1 MQYYLVGT
9 VSILGGFPEAW
20 QTAKTLESYFIEK
33 PVEVKPA
40 PKPLLNRQSLLFSP
54 AAPPTIPPSYLI
66 SIGYDGGLKK
76 CFLRLY
82 EPKSHKIYFWFD
94 DSGHKPYCY
103 SKQSINELQKVDAVA
118 KNLGFDHFEE
128 EEKFDALRSQQ
139 VRVTKIVAKD
149 PLTIG
154 GKPTGSIRDSI
165 TAWEAD
171 IKYVENYIYDRGL
184 EPGMMYELKE
194 KRLTP
199 VKYELPE
206 QASKEIEGLFQ
217 EESDEYKELAKEW
230 TRLLECPV
238 PQYRRVAVDIEVHQT
253 VESRLPDP
261 ELSEQQVICASL
273 VGSDGVSRVLL
284 LRREGVSDG
293 ESPLPP
299 AVKLEFYDSE
309 VELLLALFQN
319 FLEYPIVVTFNGD
332 DFDLKYLY
340 HRAQRLGFRNEE
352 IPIELGRD
360 VAFLRYGVHIDLY
373 KFFFNRSIQIYAFG
387 QKYRENTLDAVGEAL
402 IGTPKVEI
410 ESVSKASYRQLAAYC
425 YRDSEIVLNLT
436 SFNEDL
442 VMKLMT
448 AISRISYMTLD
459 DVSRQGVSG
468 WIRSIMFCHHRK
480 RGYLIP
486 RKDEILEVK
495 GQTTTE
501 AVIKGK
507 KYKGAIV
514 VEPKPGVHFNVAVLD
529 FASLYPSII
538 KVWNLGYETV
548 RCPHDDCK
556 RNLVPGTPHWVCKK
570 KRGLESLL
578 IGSLRDLRVGRYKV
592 RSKDRTL
599 PRNVQSWYKVVSDAL
614 KVELNACFTA
624 DTEVLTPTGPRKIT
638 DFKVGDL
645 VYTLNEKSGQVEV
658 KPIVECQHY
667 TYDGSLVEVKSRHVD
682 WQVTDNHKLYVGL
695 RSSTNRGDMIRF
707 SKNYALAE
715 AKKQTRRY
723 LYRHAAVASA
733 NDGGSFERISL
744 WDYVPTK
751 ESLVNIHPNRAWER
765 MFSQTSRFSHYPFVS
780 QLERCKGGRYYKT
793 RKSLV
798 DSVAD
803 SPGKFEQTYR
813 CRIRVRNFEGHGS
826 SGPWEFDPLAFYE
839 LMGWYVSE
847 GSVQSGSNKRG
858 YKLARI
864 AITQL
869 HKHGRNRTLIA
880 RAIKNLGYKPRV
892 GPHGIAFSSR
902 LFAEFFASEI
912 GTHSSKKRLPAFVFA
927 APLDLR
933 KSLFR
938 SMMLGDGNIKRAY
951 YSTIS
956 KRLAADF
963 QHLAFTLGIESTIRP
978 ETLGGRRTIYR
989 IKLFGRRHH
998 VLRSQHFRLTPVHKL
1013 DVYCV
1018 TAQDNHIVYAG
1029 RNSKFGWIGQSYGVF
1044 GADNFALY
1052 CPPVAEATAAIG
1064 RHVITQA
1071 LQKAQELNL
1080 EVFYGDTDSIFLQGQ
1095 DTKALSK
1102 LIEWSRD
1109 QLRMELEIDKNY
1121 RYLALSSRKKNYFG
1135 VLPDGSVD
1143 IKGLTGK
1150 KRHIPEF
1157 LHTAFYQMVSTLS
1170 EVKSPEDIGIAKT
1183 KITEIVKRCL
1193 VKLRSKEYTLHE
1205 LAFSMMMSRTPEH
1218 YTKTTPQHVKAARQ
1232 LQQAG
1237 AEMKSG
1243 DIVSFVKVRGE
1254 SGVKPVQLARLDEVD
1269 SEKYVEYIRG
1279 TFEQVLD
1286 ALGVEFEDLA
1296 GVKKLE
1302 SFFGG

>member
-1 MQYYLVGT
+1 M
-9 VSILGGFPEAW
+9 
-20 QTAKTLESYFIEK
+20 
-33 PVEVKPA
+33 KPA

-103 SKQSINELQKVDAVA
+103 SKQPINELQKVDAVA

-253 VESRLPDP
+253 VESRIPDP

-299 AVKLEFYDSE
+299 AVKLEFFDSE

-614 KVELNACFTA
+614 KVELNA
-624 DTEVLTPTGPRKIT
+624 
-638 DFKVGDL
+638 
-645 VYTLNEKSGQVEV
+645 
-658 KPIVECQHY
+658 
-667 TYDGSLVEVKSRHVD
+667 
-682 WQVTDNHKLYVGL
+682 
-695 RSSTNRGDMIRF
+695 
-707 SKNYALAE
+707 
-715 AKKQTRRY
+715 
-723 LYRHAAVASA
+723 
-733 NDGGSFERISL
+733 
-744 WDYVPTK
+744 
-751 ESLVNIHPNRAWER
+751 
-765 MFSQTSRFSHYPFVS
+765 
-780 QLERCKGGRYYKT
+780 
-793 RKSLV
+793 
-798 DSVAD
+798 
-803 SPGKFEQTYR
+803 
-813 CRIRVRNFEGHGS
+813 
-826 SGPWEFDPLAFYE
+826 
-839 LMGWYVSE
+839 
-847 GSVQSGSNKRG
+847 
-858 YKLARI
+858 
-864 AITQL
+864 
-869 HKHGRNRTLIA
+869 
-880 RAIKNLGYKPRV
+880 
-892 GPHGIAFSSR
+892 
-902 LFAEFFASEI
+902 
-912 GTHSSKKRLPAFVFA
+912 
-927 APLDLR
+927 
-933 KSLFR
+933 
-938 SMMLGDGNIKRAY
+938 
-951 YSTIS
+951 
-956 KRLAADF
+956 
-963 QHLAFTLGIESTIRP
+963 
-978 ETLGGRRTIYR
+978 
-989 IKLFGRRHH
+989 
-998 VLRSQHFRLTPVHKL
+998 
-1013 DVYCV
+1013 
-1018 TAQDNHIVYAG
+1018 
-1029 RNSKFGWIGQSYGVF
+1029 SYGVF
-1044 GADNFALY
+1044 GSDNFALY

-1095 DTKALSK
+1095 DTEALSR

-1237 AEMKSG
+1237 AEMKPG